1 MRPQQKSNRNRGK
14 SSRKPTGNVVN
25 RVFDSAGPEGK
36 VRGTPQQIIEKYE
49 SLARDAQTS
58 GDRVMAENFLQ
69 HAEHYSR
76 LLGVAQAEREA
87 QQRRENPQQDQQA
100 PQQPPQQQRDQF
112 ASDRPA
118 KSGNGAGLGVVDPSE
133 MEQPDLVVNT
143 PEGRPAPVEAGG
155 ARRRP
160 GSAPAASVRHASPR
174 ASGRMSKRTRRR
186 RQRAIPAKFRRAEK
200 ANPEFEALNGAV

>member
-49 SLARDAQTS
+49 TLARDAQTS

-76 LLGVAQAEREA
+76 MLGAAQAEREA
-87 QQRRENPQQDQQA
+87 QQRRDNPQDQQ
-100 PQQPPQQQRDQF
+100 QPQQQPQQHRDQQG
-112 ASDRPA
+112 SDQPSG
-118 KSGNGAGLGVVDPSE
+118 SGNGAGSGLGMIDPSE
-133 MEQPDLVVNT
+133 MEQPDLVVAT
-143 PEGRPAPVEAGG
+143 PEGR
-155 ARRRP
+155 RP
-160 GSAPAASVRHASPR
+160 PDEQGETPPR
-174 ASGRMSKRTRRR
+174 QRPR
-186 RQRAIPAKFRRAEK
+186 RQRPPRKPPVESRQDAATPASDGDSGEVPAS
-200 ANPEFEALNGAV
+200 

>member
-143 PEGRPAPVEAGG
+143 PEGRPAPVEAGET
-155 ARRRP
+155 P
-160 GSAPAASVRHASPR
+160 PR
-174 ASGRMSKRTRRR
+174 QRTRRQR
-186 RQRAIPAKFRRAEK
+186 PPRKPQGERQDEQKDEASAPKGDSGEVPAS
-200 ANPEFEALNGAV
+200 